1 MNFKSLL
8 GLAVA
13 AGVVVATAQ
22 AGAQTGKPGGAPTR
36 PAETPRTTVTLRF
49 DAKSCTASDRAV
61 LTEAFALAIDH
72 VAVGLRHIRET
83 PDSQH
88 VRTWFGTAPRKQI
101 TFVLDAVARRLAQ
114 PQSFTV
120 SCNDNLC
127 RQGPMAYTVPSASR
141 MGFCQGFFRARLTG
155 EDSRTGTVVHEMS
168 HLAARTQDHMY
179 GRTRTRGLSAKQP
192 DIAANNADNYEYF
205 IETLNE

>member
-1 MNFKSLL
+1 MKFKSLL
-8 GLAVA
+8 GFAVA
-13 AGVVVATAQ
+13 ASVVFGAIQ
-22 AGAQTGKPGGAPTR
+22 AAAQTGKPGAAPTR
-36 PAETPRTTVTLRF
+36 PPETPRTTVALRF
-49 DAKSCTASDRAV
+49 DAKSCTADDRAIV
-61 LTEAFALAIDH
+61 TEAFALAIDH
-72 VAVGLRHIRET
+72 VAVGIRHVRET
-83 PDSQH
+83 PNSPH
-88 VRTWFGTAPRKQI
+88 VNTWFGTAPRKQI
-101 TFVLDAVARRLAQ
+101 TAVLEAVARRLAQ

-192 DIAANNADNYEYF
+192 EMAENNADNYEYF

>member
-1 MNFKSLL
+1 MKFKSLL
-8 GLAVA
+8 GLALA
-13 AGVVVATAQ
+13 ASVIFAAAE
-22 AGAQTGKPGGAPTR
+22 AGAQTGKPGGAPNR
-36 PAETPRTTVTLRF
+36 PSAAPRSNITLRF
-49 DAKSCTASDRAV
+49 DAKSCTASDRAIV
-61 LTEAFALAIDH
+61 TEAFALAIDH
-72 VAVGLRHIRET
+72 VAVGIRHVRET
-83 PDSQH
+83 PNSPQ
-88 VRTWFGTAPRKQI
+88 VNTWFGSASRKQI
-101 TFVLDAVARRLAQ
+101 TTVLEAVARRLAQ
-114 PQSFTV
+114 PESFTV

-141 MGFCQGFFRARLTG
+141 MGFCQGFFRASLTG

-192 DIAANNADNYEYF
+192 DVAANNADNYEYF